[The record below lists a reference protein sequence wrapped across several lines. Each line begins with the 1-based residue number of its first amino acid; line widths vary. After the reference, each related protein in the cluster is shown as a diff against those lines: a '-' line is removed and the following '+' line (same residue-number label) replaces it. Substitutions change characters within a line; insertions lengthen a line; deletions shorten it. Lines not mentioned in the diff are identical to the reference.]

1 MNKLELEEKARLV
14 RWSRFLA
21 ARSDEELEEAAK
33 GDEMMEKAKDYLELL
48 SAKPSVRELALQREL
63 ARITY
68 QLEIT
73 EARAEGEA
81 KGRAEERRELLF
93 RLLEQRF
100 GELSAEQRAQVEA
113 ADHYALLSRLFTAQ
127 SMDELIRS

>member
-1 MNKLELEEKARLV
+1 MRRTLDPKLDIVFKQ
-14 RWSRFLA
+14 
-21 ARSDEELEEAAK
+21 
-33 GDEMMEKAKDYLELL
+33 L
-48 SAKPSVRELALQREL
+48 SAKPSVQELARQREL
-63 ARITY
+63 ARLTY

-81 KGRAEERRELLF
+81 KGEAKGRAEGEAKGEAKERRKLLF

-113 ADHYALLSRLFTAQ
+113 ADHDALLSRLFTAQ